1 MTSPESPKQP
11 ARSWRSATVRG
22 VRFLVLLYLAWG
34 VTLFVLQPKLL
45 YLPALAGRGADEAE
59 IAGLEKRDGLVR
71 HWIERDGARVEA
83 WLLPSKQ
90 PAARGLVAITHGN
103 AELIDH
109 LLEDAG
115 EWRRMGFDVLLA
127 EYRGYGR
134 STGSPSQEGIVGD
147 TLAAI
152 DWALARTAR
161 RTLVLHGRSLG
172 TGVAMQVAGRLGELA
187 TPHALELAVLEAPF
201 TSVAS
206 FAPQYGLPQFIVR
219 DPYRTDE
226 VLPMLE
232 CPVLILHARGDEVVP
247 IAHGQAL
254 ASLAPS
260 RVELVEFDG
269 THNSGISMTRAY
281 WHAVEKAA
289 REALPPAASD

>member
-22 VRFLVLLYLAWG
+22 VCFLVLLYLAWG

-45 YLPALAGRGADEAE
+45 YLPALAARGADEAE

-83 WLLPSKQ
+83 WLLPSMQ

-254 ASLAPS
+254 ALLAPS

-281 WHAVEKAA
+281 WHAVDKAA
-289 REALPPAASD
+289 REALPTAASD